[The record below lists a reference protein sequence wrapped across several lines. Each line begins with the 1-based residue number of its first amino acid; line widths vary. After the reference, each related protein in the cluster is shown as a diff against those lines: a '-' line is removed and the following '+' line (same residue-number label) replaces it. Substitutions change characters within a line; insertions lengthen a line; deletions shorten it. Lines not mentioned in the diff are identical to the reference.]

1 MRNADSKNE
10 LRLKIKLQSKR
21 EATSA
26 AEHADSLQ
34 LAEEEKEG
42 RF

>member
-21 EATSA
+21 EGAAA
-26 AEHADSLQ
+26 AEQAESLQ
-34 LAEEEKEG
+34 LAEEEKG
-42 RF
+42 NTF